1 LTLVTSATS
10 AASNAAN
17 ASVILSGT
25 SAVNLPALTTYFGN
39 TAGVGAAILT
49 TPASYPAP
57 LTNTFFSTSTITPPT
72 TVVAT
77 TTQAATTAVV
87 TAISNYIQSLLSIYQ
102 G

>member
-1 LTLVTSATS
+1 
-10 AASNAAN
+10 
-17 ASVILSGT
+17 
-25 SAVNLPALTTYFGN
+25 LTTYFGN

-102 G
+102 GEPLTDVTSTLQAGVNNLLSGSGF